1 MKIKLGSKRGWI
13 CGFWSQCA
21 ALSLTFML
29 LLHSQVDLVDAGL
42 NIVPGQ
48 IVAARLSGRG
58 LQTHQLIHVSEEH
71 TGAAPWLNLLQK
83 DAKKNSPTAAA
94 CAHLCAYSSS
104 TLLSPATVLDS
115 CLQRAARSPTS
126 SAWFISTTD
135 DSISTATSSSGWDS
149 EPCETGHKFTSYVR
163 AADYQGQTACWFVV
177 PIRGDEFRLE
187 HLTAAQAMR
196 RQSGVSISGDNWLL
210 GFVILCLFSKTL
222 LIFHKLLKC
231 DYCGC

>member
-1 MKIKLGSKRGWI
+1 
-13 CGFWSQCA
+13 
-21 ALSLTFML
+21 ML

-71 TGAAPWLNLLQK
+71 TSAAPRQQPDSICSRNAQK
-83 DAKKNSPTAAA
+83 TSPSAGA

-126 SAWFISTTD
+126 NAWFISTTD
-135 DSISTATSSSGWDS
+135 DSISTATSSSGWDN
-149 EPCETGHKFTSYVR
+149 EPCETGHKFTAYVK
-163 AADYQGQTACWFVV
+163 AADYQGPTIC
-177 PIRGDEFRLE
+177 
-187 HLTAAQAMR
+187 
-196 RQSGVSISGDNWLL
+196 
-210 GFVILCLFSKTL
+210 
-222 LIFHKLLKC
+222 
-231 DYCGC
+231 